1 MPQMQQ
7 AIAPPHR
14 ITPPRLARP
23 PRRAMPHQVTP
34 HSPRGN
40 RAAAP
45 ARSGGAPGQ
54 VLFGFV
60 IACLVAALGAV
71 PDRLHAA
78 PAPGSG
84 GSVREDTLRIAPF
97 GPVHLYRATADSGQV
112 VLFASGDGGWNKG
125 VVDMARALAGMGAV
139 VAGFDLPRYLK
150 ALGQEGGACAYPA
163 ADLENLSK
171 AVQKRLE
178 FADYRVPVLVGYSS
192 GATLVYAVLVQAPP
206 TTFRGGISLGFCPDL
221 EFSPILCRGSGLD
234 GTPLPKHNGFLYKS
248 TDKLE
253 VPWVALQGEVDQVCE
268 PDSTVAFVRRV
279 HNGVLVLLPKVGH
292 GYAVESRWMPQFRD
306 AYRRVL
312 AAPPSDTSAKSVA
325 ELPDLPLE
333 IVPADTAAARGRDLL
348 VLHITGDGG
357 WGVTDRGL
365 ARELAAVGIPVVGL
379 NSLRYFW
386 KARTPDE
393 TANDVARVLRHFLQ
407 AWHKSRIVLVGY
419 SFGADALPFVV
430 SRLPADLREKVTLVV
445 FLGLSSE
452 ADFQFHV
459 GSWVGVTSGKSLP
472 VLPEVEKLRGVP
484 MLCFY
489 GRNESDALCRDLD
502 STLVRGVVQDGGHR
516 IGSNF
521 QGIVKEML
529 GRLDVRR

>member
-1 MPQMQQ
+1 MSHAPWLMPHPLRGNPPLVRKLGGGFP
-7 AIAPPHR
+7 ARVLLGFAFACLGLAWGVAPP
-14 ITPPRLARP
+14 PAD
-23 PRRAMPHQVTP
+23 
-34 HSPRGN
+34 
-40 RAAAP
+40 AAP
-45 ARSGGAPGQ
+45 IAGSEGG
-54 VLFGFV
+54 VKEDSLH
-60 IACLVAALGAV
+60 IAQ
-71 PDRLHAA
+71 
-78 PAPGSG
+78 
-84 GSVREDTLRIAPF
+84 F
-97 GPVHLYRATADSGQV
+97 GPVHLYRTAADPGQV
-112 VLFASGDGGWNKG
+112 VLFASGDGGWNLG
-125 VVDMARALAGMGAV
+125 VVDMARALAEMGAV
-139 VAGFDLPRYLK
+139 VVGFDLPRYLK
-150 ALGQEGGACAYPA
+150 ALGQEGGECAYPA

-171 AVQKRLE
+171 AVQKHLG

-192 GATLVYAVLVQAPP
+192 GATLVYAVLAQAPP

-221 EFSPILCRGSGLD
+221 EFPRILCRGSGLE

-253 VPWVALQGEVDQVCE
+253 VPWIALQGDVDQVCE

-306 AYRRVL
+306 AYRRIL
-312 AAPPSDTSAKSVA
+312 AAPPADTAAKSMA

-333 IVPADTAAARGRDLL
+333 VVPADPAAAPDRDLL

-365 ARELAAVGIPVVGL
+365 ARELAADGIPVVGL

-393 TANDVARVLRHFLQ
+393 TANDVARVLSHFLQ
-407 AWHKSRIVLVGY
+407 EWHKTRIVLVGY
-419 SFGADALPFVV
+419 SFGADVLPFVV
-430 SRLPADLREKVTLVV
+430 SRLPADLRAKVALVA
-445 FLGLSSE
+445 FLGLSSK

-459 GSWVGVTSGKSLP
+459 GSWLGTTSEQALP
-472 VLPEVEKLRGVP
+472 VRPEVEKLRGVP

-489 GRNESDALCRDLD
+489 GRKESDPLCRDLD

-521 QGIVKEML
+521 QGIVEEIL
-529 GRLDVRR
+529 GRMDLPR